1 MKTQVNLQTCI
12 DFTYMNDPNICPEIA
27 FCQKKNKYRSTASL
41 NLSKTFECNANLLIV
56 SIIL

>member
-27 FCQKKNKYRSTASL
+27 FCQKKTNTEALRPLTCQKHM
-41 NLSKTFECNANLLIV
+41 NAI
-56 SIIL
+56 S

>member
-27 FCQKKNKYRSTASL
+27 FCQKNKYRSTASF
-41 NLSKTFECNANLLIV
+41 NLSKTFECNDLLIV
-56 SIIL
+56 LIIL